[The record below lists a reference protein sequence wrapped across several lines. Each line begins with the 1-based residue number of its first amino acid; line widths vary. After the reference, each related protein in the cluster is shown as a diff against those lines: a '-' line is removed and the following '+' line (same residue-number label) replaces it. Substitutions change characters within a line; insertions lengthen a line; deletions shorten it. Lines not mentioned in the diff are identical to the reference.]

1 MDRVHRE
8 DSRQERYTQVRADRF
23 VLLLLFATTAHCSHS
38 SAFPTSEFP
47 TPLAETTHGATLVGL
62 LPTNNGAQQ
71 FDLAASP
78 RQACDRSDVAKF
90 GENVAWASSFDEAME
105 RGKRENKPVLVAFS
119 ALRQEPGFGGNHEY

>member
-8 DSRQERYTQVRADRF
+8 DSLRERYTRKRAVRF
-23 VLLLLFATTAHCSHS
+23 VGLLLFATTVHCNHYDEFTPPHADTTR
-38 SAFPTSEFP
+38 SAS
-47 TPLAETTHGATLVGL
+47 LVGRL
-62 LPTNNGAQQ
+62 STNDGAER

-78 RQACDRSDVAKF
+78 NASCDRSDIAKF
-90 GENVAWASSFDEAME
+90 GEGVAWATSFEEAMA